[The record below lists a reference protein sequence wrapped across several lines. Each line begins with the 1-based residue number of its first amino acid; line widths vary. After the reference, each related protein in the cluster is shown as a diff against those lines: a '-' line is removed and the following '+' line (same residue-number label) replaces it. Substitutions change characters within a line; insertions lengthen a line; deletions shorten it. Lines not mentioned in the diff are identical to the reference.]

1 MPYYTKEQLEHAKS
15 MDLLTY
21 LKNYEPNELVKVSS
35 NEYTTRE
42 HDSLR
47 ISNGFWNW
55 CSAGIGGRNAVDYLT
70 KVKNYKFIE
79 AVEIILKNE
88 RIQAPI
94 YEKKQVKKP
103 RRINIALRPK
113 GIILHFTVVII
124 PILRNL
130 LAT

>member
-79 AVEIILKNE
+79 AVEIILNNE

-94 YEKKQVKKP
+94 YEKKQIKIESKLLLYQ
-103 RRINIALRPK
+103 RKIL
-113 GIILHFTVVII
+113 IIIEQFII
-124 PILRNL
+124 
-130 LAT
+130 